1 MRPSK
6 PEVKLVIEP
15 ASLAD
20 RFFPYFLDSLL
31 LLSPLL
37 ALGWFFGFMD
47 QIPTFLVYVLPV
59 LYFTIL
65 EGIWGTTPGK
75 KSSSIRVVVKS
86 DSPGVLERADPPG
99 VLRAAT
105 RAVVFLGVLPVVTGV
120 VGLLPIGTRSSA
132 VLAILLNY
140 LALFGMARQQ
150 NGFAGLHD
158 LISGTRV
165 VRVQTG
171 KAESQTAP

>member
-1 MRPSK
+1 MSDP
-6 PEVKLVIEP
+6 VLKLIIEP
-15 ASLAD
+15 ASLWD
-20 RFFPYFLDSLL
+20 RVFPYFLDILL
-31 LLSPLL
+31 VLVLPLL

-47 QIPTFLVYVLPV
+47 PIPTFLVYVLPV

-105 RAVVFLGVLPVVTGV
+105 RAVVVLGVLPVMAGV
-120 VGLLPIGTRSSA
+120 VGLLTIGA
-132 VLAILLNY
+132 VWTDGLAILLYY

>member
-1 MRPSK
+1 MSDP
-6 PEVKLVIEP
+6 VLKLVIEP
-15 ASLAD
+15 ASLWD
-20 RFFPYFLDSLL
+20 RVFPYFLDIVLVLL
-31 LLSPLL
+31 PLL
-37 ALGWFFGFMD
+37 ALGWFFSFLD
-47 QIPTFLVYVLPV
+47 QIPTFLVYVPPV

-75 KSSSIRVVVKS
+75 TSGEIRVVVKS

-105 RAVVFLGVLPVVTGV
+105 RAVVVLGVLPVVAGV
-120 VGLLPIGTRSSA
+120 VGLLTIGEVWTDG
-132 VLAILLNY
+132 LAILLYY

>member
-1 MRPSK
+1 MSDP
-6 PEVKLVIEP
+6 VLKLVIEP

-37 ALGWFFGFMD
+37 ALGWFFEFMD
-47 QIPTFLVYVLPV
+47 QILTFLVYVLPV

-105 RAVVFLGVLPVVTGV
+105 RAVVVLGVLPVMAGV
-120 VGLLPIGTRSSA
+120 VGLLTIGA
-132 VLAILLNY
+132 VWTGGLAILLYY

>member
-1 MRPSK
+1 MSDP
-6 PEVKLVIEP
+6 VLKLVIEP
-15 ASLAD
+15 ASLWD
-20 RFFPYFLDSLL
+20 RVFPYFLDIVLVVVSRRACGLL
-31 LLSPLL
+31 FCFL
-37 ALGWFFGFMD
+37 D
-47 QIPTFLVYVLPV
+47 TIPTCLVDVPPV

-75 KSSSIRVVVKS
+75 TSGEIRVVVKS

-105 RAVVFLGVLPVVTGV
+105 RAVVFLGVQPVVTGV
-120 VGLLPIGTRSSA
+120 VGLLPIGTWSS
-132 VLAILLNY
+132 VTLAILLNY

>member
-1 MRPSK
+1 MSDP
-6 PEVKLVIEP
+6 VLKLVIEP
-15 ASLAD
+15 ASLGD
-20 RFFPYFLDSLL
+20 RLFSYLLDSLL
-31 LLSPLL
+31 LWLPLL

-47 QIPTFLVYVLPV
+47 QIPTFLVYVLLPV

-65 EGIWGTTPGK
+65 EGILGTTPGK

-105 RAVVFLGVLPVVTGV
+105 RAVVVLGVLPVMAGV
-120 VGLLPIGTRSSA
+120 VGLLTIGA
-132 VLAILLNY
+132 VWTGGLAILLYY

>member
-15 ASLAD
+15 AALWD
-20 RFFPYFLDSLL
+20 RFFPFFLDILL
-31 LLSPLL
+31 LWLPLL

-105 RAVVFLGVLPVVTGV
+105 RAVVVLGVLPVMAGV
-120 VGLLPIGTRSSA
+120 VGLLTIGA
-132 VLAILLNY
+132 VWTDGLAILLYY